1 MSAPTSRRCDSLLTM
16 LRRLDARGD
25 ARDDA
30 VAAAAAALRAGQLV
44 AFPTETVYGLG
55 AVARDS
61 SAVARLYAAKRRP
74 RAHPLIVHLADAGE
88 AAAWGHLGAS
98 AKRVAEALWPGPLT
112 LVLRARDDVP
122 RDVTGGQESVALR
135 VPGHPVAQALLH
147 AVGEGVVAP
156 SANRFGRVSPTTAEH
171 VLAEFGDDEAVA
183 LVLDGGPCR
192 VGLESTILDLSG
204 PTPQL
209 LRPGGIARETL
220 EAALGEVVGDP
231 DGTAPRVPGSLR
243 RHYAP
248 RLPTRLVSA
257 EAAQAAGPEVAVV
270 LRDGEAS
277 RAPRLWRL
285 PDDPAGYGRR
295 LYATLRD
302 VEQSG
307 ARELWIVR
315 LPGDRTWEAIRDRVG
330 RAASD
335 DDEEGTT

>member
-1 MSAPTSRRCDSLLTM
+1 MSAPTLRRCDSLLRM

-25 ARDDA
+25 ARADA
-30 VAAAAAALRAGQLV
+30 VAAAATALRGGELV

-55 AVARDS
+55 AFARDA

-74 RAHPLIVHLADAGE
+74 RSHPLIVHLADADQ
-88 AAAWGHLGAS
+88 AAAWGHLDAS
-98 AKRVAEALWPGPLT
+98 ARRVAEAFWPGPLT
-112 LVLRARDDVP
+112 LVLRARADVP

-147 AVGEGVVAP
+147 AVADGVAAP

-171 VLAEFGDDEAVA
+171 VMAEFGDDAEVA

-204 PTPQL
+204 PVPQV
-209 LRPGGIARETL
+209 LRPGGIAREAL
-220 EAALGEVVGDP
+220 EAALGEALGDP
-231 DGTAPRVPGSLR
+231 DGSAPRVPGSLR

-248 RLPTRLVSA
+248 RLPTRLVSP
-257 EAAQAAGPEVAVV
+257 EAAKVAGPEVAIV
-270 LRDGEAS
+270 LRERETSQAQ
-277 RAPRLWRL
+277 RVWRL

-295 LYATLRD
+295 LYATLRE

-315 LPGDRTWEAIRDRVG
+315 LPDDRAWEAIRDRVR

-335 DDEEGTT
+335 DDEEGAT